1 MIRKALLVAAATI
14 AMVTAAL
21 SAPPVAAAGPPTI
34 TGGSLIRFSD
44 GSSCSVSF
52 VDPVHP
58 RVIYTAAHCYDGSTA
73 VMAGRYRIGHFRPD
87 WVYNKKLDLVAIQ
100 LYSDVPSVATQCRT
114 EGCYRFGEPR
124 MPKIGDYVCKW
135 GAKTQETCG
144 TVLNVWEHDF
154 AIQMPVKHG
163 DSGAPM
169 LSWTA
174 RAVDI
179 TTSGTHASSICPA
192 WRPPRRHAS
201 ASATME
207 SVSMAGCPR
216 TPAAAKAWS
225 TMGPVAASP
234 AKP

>member
-21 SAPPVAAAGPPTI
+21 SAAPVAAAGPPTI

-163 DSGAPM
+163 DSGAPIYQIDSDGGAH
-169 LSWTA
+169 LLGI
-174 RAVDI
+174 VDSVGLRDSTIAYGTII
-179 TTSGTHASSICPA
+179 TRITDLLESTWGPN
-192 WRPPRRHAS
+192 WR
-201 ASATME
+201 
-207 SVSMAGCPR
+207 MA
-216 TPAAAKAWS
+216 
-225 TMGPVAASP
+225 
-234 AKP
+234 